1 MIKIIKYIFIILMFF
16 LGIYFICKF
25 KDVTKKE
32 SFVSGECQ
40 NVLIQEGND
49 ILLYN
54 KQMAK
59 IPGVNPIKF
68 NNLEEYVEFLE
79 WHRSHNIRCPVLY
92 FQKSI
97 DVQGNDVYAI
107 RPSPTDLQGG
117 IPHVLPNDNGKY
129 EKSKLYDAGR
139 DDPPFNSNS
148 YPAYDK
154 DNQYI
159 GLEVPLDEMKK
170 PSIELE

>member
-54 KQMAK
+54 KELYKKRQNVK
-59 IPGVNPIKF
+59 IR
-68 NNLEEYVEFLE
+68 
-79 WHRSHNIRCPVLY
+79 H
-92 FQKSI
+92 
-97 DVQGNDVYAI
+97 
-107 RPSPTDLQGG
+107 DLR
-117 IPHVLPNDNGKY
+117 KY
-129 EKSKLYDAGR
+129 
-139 DDPPFNSNS
+139 
-148 YPAYDK
+148 YDK
-154 DNQYI
+154 F
-159 GLEVPLDEMKK
+159 LT
-170 PSIELE
+170 